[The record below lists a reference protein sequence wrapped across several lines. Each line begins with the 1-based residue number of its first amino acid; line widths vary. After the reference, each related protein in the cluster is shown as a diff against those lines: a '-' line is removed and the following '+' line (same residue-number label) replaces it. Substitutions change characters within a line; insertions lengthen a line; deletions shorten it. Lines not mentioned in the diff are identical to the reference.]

1 MRRVMYFVYV
11 GSFLECPVPVG
22 FVFIGEIGLGGE
34 LRTVPLMDKR
44 VNTVAKLGYKKC
56 IVPKSAVKSLVKL
69 ELGDIEIVGCSFVK
83 LNVDAAFD
91 YSNNV
96 MGPGWVV
103 CLETKQVNF
112 LHAVEGELH
121 SERGRSSL
129 SIREALSWI
138 KGLGWHCIQVE
149 SDAKLVI

>member
-1 MRRVMYFVYV
+1 MRRLMYFVYV

-69 ELGDIEIVGCSFVK
+69 ELGDIEIVGCSNLK
-83 LNVDAAFD
+83 EMINVVF
-91 YSNNV
+91 
-96 MGPGWVV
+96 
-103 CLETKQVNF
+103 
-112 LHAVEGELH
+112 
-121 SERGRSSL
+121 
-129 SIREALSWI
+129 
-138 KGLGWHCIQVE
+138 
-149 SDAKLVI
+149 